1 MVAEPEGGYHGRD
14 LASSLEGRKSSAEI
28 VTLVATFFLLFFLF
42 SQSECSSL
50 MQPALSRSRPR
61 YLLLCLSDDGA
72 RKPVCS
78 VTLLQAALATTAEPN
93 AQRQHIRA
101 REIWEG
107 GRKRGPVGGE

>member
-28 VTLVATFFLLFFLF
+28 VTLVATFFFCF
-42 SQSECSSL
+42 SFSPRVQQSHATSL
-50 MQPALSRSRPR
+50 VEKSAPLSLAVSLRRRRPQT
-61 YLLLCLSDDGA
+61 C
-72 RKPVCS
+72 CS